1 MEGFAL
7 VLAFDNASVDYALG
21 VEVGM
26 VHQRLCSEPLPVSA
40 TMHAATA
47 EMALRMAEAHG
58 CPVRAAPL
66 SDEWLAVSFG

>member
-1 MEGFAL
+1 MEGYAL
-7 VLAFDNASVDYALG
+7 VLPFDNTSTDFARG

-40 TMHAATA
+40 TMHADNA

-58 CPVRAAPL
+58 CPVRAEPL
-66 SDEWLAVSFG
+66 SSEWLAVEFG